1 MVTVVA
7 VWVRVSPIVYLAALV
22 QLVGVLMVAG
32 IGSNVLSIFVPY
44 RIQPGSMKPTKMPGL
59 AVLTLVVS
67 QLLFPLALMPLMIA
81 PLAGYLSQRVG
92 GPPAAVVNLA
102 VSAVLASI
110 GVAIYWWTLGPL
122 GRVLRRREMTILNI
136 VTAEVE

>member
-1 MVTVVA
+1 M
-7 VWVRVSPIVYLAALV
+7 
-22 QLVGVLMVAG
+22 
-32 IGSNVLSIFVPY
+32 
-44 RIQPGSMKPTKMPGL
+44 
-59 AVLTLVVS
+59 
-67 QLLFPLALMPLMIA
+67 
-81 PLAGYLSQRVG
+81 VG
-92 GPPAAVVNLA
+92 GPPAALVNLV